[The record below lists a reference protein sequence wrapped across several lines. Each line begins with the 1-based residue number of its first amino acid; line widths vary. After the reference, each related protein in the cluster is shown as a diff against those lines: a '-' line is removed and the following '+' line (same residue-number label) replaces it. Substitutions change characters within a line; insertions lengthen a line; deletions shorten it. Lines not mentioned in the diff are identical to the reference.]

1 MRKTKTIATELRIFL
16 LVEVLAVFACVAA
29 EAFNK
34 LVLHLPIPFTHLLPF
49 DSFLFT
55 DFVAFSEAITH
66 FGHPA
71 FLNSGYALM
80 YPAPMWVLY
89 KIFYS
94 YPAHPLLLFLA
105 FILGS
110 FLFSGFLL
118 ARALYRRGVP
128 LVDAAIFIAVT
139 LAVSYPLWFEIRLA
153 NFEICVWVVVTIG
166 VWAFVKDHL
175 YLAALCFGMAG
186 AMKIFP
192 FVYLGLLLS
201 RRKYREIAFAALT
214 AFITTLISLRLLGP
228 DILNSWRHV
237 QAGLNE
243 FRHLYALRYLPFDIG
258 FDHSLFA
265 LYKRFAPLPPYH
277 TLSHILSAYLPV
289 VAVAGIILYFTKIR
303 HLPLINQV
311 LCLCIP
317 AILLPPVSFDY
328 TLMHLYAPWAMLVL
342 LAQDRSNAGRKTP
355 GLLAALVCLALL
367 FAPESEFIVHG
378 DYIGGQIKAILLA
391 LLMYIALK
399 YPFTEPAPELT
410 TSSPLIVSL

>member
-16 LVEVLAVFACVAA
+16 LVEVIAVFACVGA
-29 EAFNK
+29 EVFHK
-34 LVLHLPIPFTHLLPF
+34 LVLHHPSFPFTNPF
-49 DSFLFT
+49 PDDGFTFT
-55 DFVAFSEAITH
+55 DFAAFSEAISH

-71 FLNSGYALM
+71 FLNSGYTLM

-94 YPAHPLLLFLA
+94 YPAHPLRLFLA

-139 LAVSYPLWFEIRLA
+139 LAISYPLWFEIRQA

-166 VWAFVKDHL
+166 IWAFVKDHL
-175 YLAALCFGMAG
+175 YLAAFCFGMAC

-201 RRKYREIAFAALT
+201 RQKYREIAFAALT
-214 AFITTLISLRLLGP
+214 AFITTIISLRLMGP

-237 QAGLNE
+237 QTGLKQ
-243 FRHLYALRYLPFDIG
+243 FRHIYALQYKPMYIG
-258 FDHSLFA
+258 FDHSFFA
-265 LYKRFAPLPPYH
+265 LYKRFLPLPPYN
-277 TLSHILSAYLPV
+277 TLSHILSAYLAV
-289 VAVAGIILYFTKIR
+289 AAVAGVILYFTRIR

-328 TLMHLYAPWAMLVL
+328 TLMHLYTPWAMLVL
-342 LAQDRSNAGRKTP
+342 LAQDRFNAGRKTP
-355 GLLAALVCLALL
+355 ALLAALVCLALL
-367 FAPESEFIVHG
+367 FTPESEFIVHG

-399 YPFTEPAPELT
+399 YPFTEPAPEPT
-410 TSSPLIVSL
+410 TSSPLIV